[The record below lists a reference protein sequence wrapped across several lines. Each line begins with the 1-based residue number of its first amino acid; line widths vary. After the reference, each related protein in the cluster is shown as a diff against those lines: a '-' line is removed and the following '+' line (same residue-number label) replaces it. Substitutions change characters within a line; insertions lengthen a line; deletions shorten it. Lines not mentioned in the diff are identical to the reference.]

1 MIYLRSEG
9 IICNYKYSNRK
20 EKNNILLVIYMAS
33 LSAIAEGGSVV
44 TADQINYKQKMFSHP
59 DYKFELQ
66 QPNTYGQDI
75 VLGVSQTQE
84 TINYLLMFLTDL
96 NHSYYFQLLFLQVLH
111 LILTRGMPTKRYRH
125 SLIYNST
132 LVQINISQTLRIC
145 RIILI

>member
-1 MIYLRSEG
+1 
-9 IICNYKYSNRK
+9 
-20 EKNNILLVIYMAS
+20 MAS

-59 DYKFELQ
+59 DYKFELH

-75 VLGVSQTQE
+75 VLGVSQTPV
-84 TINYLLMFLTDL
+84 TINIPPNVITHL
-96 NHSYYFQLLFLQVLH
+96 NHSYYFQLLFLQVLQ
-111 LILTRGMPTKRYRH
+111 LILTRGMLTKRYQQ

-132 LVQINISQTLRIC
+132 PVQINILQTLTIC